1 MEGLSELGELGGLF
15 FSRGDRKGRKVEG
28 LGELGELFFSREDRE
43 DREVEGIGE
52 LLAFQIEKRSHP
64 PAADEAFLPKT
75 RISIKCVFIPVAA

>member
-1 MEGLSELGELGGLF
+1 VEGLGELGVLSGLF
-15 FSRGDRKGRKVEG
+15 SFREDREVEG

-43 DREVEGIGE
+43 DREVEGLGE